1 MDKNEKKE
9 WELLAGECRKMG
21 IILSD
26 LQLRQFSDYYEY
38 LVETNRVMNLTAI
51 TSLHDVVI
59 KHFTDS
65 LSLVKALDLSKIE
78 TVIDMGTGA
87 GFPGIPLKIAFP
99 HLKVT
104 LADSLQ
110 KRVKFLSEVI
120 SICGLE
126 DIEAVHNRAEILG
139 QDKEYREKYDLC
151 VSRAVASLPSL
162 CEYCIPLIRRD
173 GFFVA
178 YKSGEVQE
186 ELMKAEKA
194 IQILGGDRPDTLLFT
209 LPASDAGRSFIKIR
223 KISPTPRKYPRKPG
237 MPAKQPL

>member
-104 LADSLQ
+104 LADSL
-110 KRVKFLSEVI
+110 
-120 SICGLE
+120 
-126 DIEAVHNRAEILG
+126 
-139 QDKEYREKYDLC
+139 
-151 VSRAVASLPSL
+151 
-162 CEYCIPLIRRD
+162 
-173 GFFVA
+173 
-178 YKSGEVQE
+178 
-186 ELMKAEKA
+186 
-194 IQILGGDRPDTLLFT
+194 
-209 LPASDAGRSFIKIR
+209 
-223 KISPTPRKYPRKPG
+223 
-237 MPAKQPL
+237 